1 MKREVYGGG
10 CGIYESTY
18 EDIRKISRTLSKGDL
33 IAALYVCE
41 REDGYVKCGV
51 TTDLNMRVYMLKRG
65 GYTQLDNPRIAFLS
79 LERKLVYYVTC
90 TMDLRKMEQD
100 FFTHLPPG
108 VPGKPDKFGR
118 SRSSEVFPI
127 SYEKAVQSLIEYRD
141 NHKEK
146 ITPDVR
152 NIYSQFT
159 TIIEP
164 DLPSESD
171 FSTEGTNTNSNTK
184 VASERKFRA
193 PRRM

>member
-1 MKREVYGGG
+1 MC

-18 EDIRKISRTLSKGDL
+18 EGIRKISRTFSKGDL

-51 TTDLNMRVYMLKRG
+51 TTDLNLRVYMLKQG
-65 GYTQLDNPRIAFLS
+65 GYTKLDNPRITFLS

-90 TMDLRKMEQD
+90 PMDLRKMEQD

-108 VPGKPDKFGR
+108 VPGKPDKLGR

-152 NIYSQFT
+152 DIYSQFT

-164 DLPSESD
+164 DLPPDSVSD
-171 FSTEGTNTNSNTK
+171 VQTCNHTPETK
-184 VASERKFRA
+184 PASERKFRA